1 MQEEKQGNV
10 LFGGLG
16 NASNKKDSRSGD
28 GFMGVIREIEE
39 LEKTFVIKGVP
50 EEYKDVWTPNGEIKL
65 WSVPRKTA
73 EILNALVMVSRP
85 KTILELGTSAGYST
99 LWLAK
104 AAEQYGGKV
113 HTIELAKPKIEMAG
127 KHFQKA
133 GLSECIEQLEGKISD
148 ILPRWDK
155 GQIDFVFMDADKKNY
170 LSYLKQLEPFL
181 SEGAV
186 IAADN
191 AIDFKGLMDDYL
203 IYVSE
208 SGKYKSRL
216 IEIDNGLM
224 VSVKN

>member
-1 MQEEKQGNV
+1 MPIEKQAILGINVNIKKVMGNSKFDDNFLNV
-10 LFGGLG
+10 
-16 NASNKKDSRSGD
+16 
-28 GFMGVIREIEE
+28 VREIEE

-50 EEYKDVWTPNGEIKL
+50 EEYRGVWTPNGEIKL

-73 EILNALVMVSRP
+73 EILNALVMARQP

-113 HTIELAKPKIEMAG
+113 YTIELARPKIEMAG

-133 GLSECIEQLEGKISD
+133 GLSEYIEQLRGKISD
-148 ILPRWDK
+148 ILPRWNK

-170 LSYLKQLEPFL
+170 LSYLKQIEPFL

-191 AIDFKGLMDDYL
+191 AIDFKDLMDDYL
-203 IYVSE
+203 IYVSD
-208 SGKYKSRL
+208 SGKYESRL

-224 VSVKN
+224 ISVKN